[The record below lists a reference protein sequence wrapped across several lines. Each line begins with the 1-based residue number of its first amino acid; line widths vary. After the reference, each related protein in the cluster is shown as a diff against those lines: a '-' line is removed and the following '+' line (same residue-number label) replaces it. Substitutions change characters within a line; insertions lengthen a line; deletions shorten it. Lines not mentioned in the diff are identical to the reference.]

1 FVHLQPPELTHF
13 PYTTLFRSS
22 ARGSDHQHVMGS
34 APRRVIESNAY
45 HGIRATFLT
54 AVPQFIKCRF
64 PGTDCFFFIP
74 CGTATGNGTEGGTDV
89 FEEVNAGY
97 RFTRNDADIGV
108 NFAAFN
114 VVRGSKNHE
123 PNTTH

>member
-22 ARGSDHQHVMGS
+22 ARGSDHQHVIGS
-34 APRRVIESNAY
+34 AHRRVSESNAY
-45 HGIRATFLT
+45 HGIRANFLT
-54 AVPQFIKCRF
+54 AVPQFIQCRF
-64 PGTDCFFFIP
+64 TGPDCFFFVT
-74 CGTATGNGTEGGTDV
+74 CGTATGNGTERGTNV
-89 FEEVNAGY
+89 CEQVHAGY
-97 RFTRNDADIGV
+97 RVTRNEADIGV
-108 NFAAFN
+108 KFATFN